1 MNPVFANLWGRLIG
15 RPLLV
20 TPERARDLTAY
31 LMTRSNM
38 SDGFIIDE
46 DAVHSVTDLMAGV
59 TGVKAR
65 SDQHDNY
72 YRVMDG
78 VAVIPVR
85 DTLVHR
91 LGLHPHCGMT
101 GYDGIALK
109 IDRAIED
116 RAVKGIMLDI
126 DSPGGEVSGVLE
138 LGETIRAARDKKPVW
153 AVADEK
159 AYSAAYWL
167 GAQANRLVIPKTGG
181 AGSIGVITMH
191 ADHSK
196 RLDESGVKV
205 TIISAG
211 THKADGNPFE
221 PLPDDVRER
230 VEASVEDTRQL
241 FAQEVVKGRPGL
253 SVDDVLATEAQ
264 CYSADEAVEIGLA
277 DVVQSS
283 KSAMSDFI
291 EKLSGRTVIGPIQS
305 KGASEM
311 DEPNDGNRPGDI
323 KPDDAKADAPKGV
336 DAKDA
341 IGGERKR
348 IAGIMTSKEAEGRKD
363 LAEHFAYETDMSVEA
378 AVAALAKAPVAASD
392 PLGAAMNNEPNDVIG
407 DDGGDDGKESRP
419 SKAETIA
426 ANFAAATGQ
435 KAKG

>member
-20 TPERARDLTAY
+20 TPECARDLTAY

-38 SDGFIIDE
+38 SNGFIVDE
-46 DAVHSVTDLMAGV
+46 SAVHSVTDLMAGV
-59 TGVKAR
+59 TSVKAR
-65 SDQHDNY
+65 SDQYDNY
-72 YRVMDG
+72 YRVIDG

-109 IDRAIED
+109 VDRAVAD
-116 RAVKGIMLDI
+116 GAVKGIMLDI
-126 DSPGGEVSGVLE
+126 DSGGGEVSGVLE
-138 LGETIRAARDKKPVW
+138 LGETIRSARAKKPVW

-159 AYSAAYWL
+159 SYSAAYWI
-167 GAQANRLVIPKTGG
+167 GSQADRLMVPKTGG
-181 AGSIGVITMH
+181 VGSIGVITMH

-196 RLDESGVKV
+196 RLDDSGVKV

-211 THKADGNPFE
+211 SHKADGNPFE

-230 VEASVEDTRQL
+230 VQASVEDTRQL

-253 SVDDVLATEAQ
+253 TVDDVLATEAQ
-264 CYSADEAVEIGLA
+264 CYSAGQAVEIGLA
-277 DVVQSS
+277 DKVQSS

-291 EKLSGRTVIGPIQS
+291 EELSGRTVIGPIQS
-305 KGASEM
+305 KDASEM
-311 DEPNDGNRPGDI
+311 DEPNDGTRPGDI
-323 KPDDAKADAPKGV
+323 NPDDTKAEAPKGV
-336 DAKDA
+336 DAKEA

-348 IAGIMTSKEAEGRKD
+348 IAGIMNSKEAEGRKD

-378 AVAALAKAPVAASD
+378 AVAALAKAPAAVAD

-419 SKAETIA
+419 SKAQSIA
-426 ANFAAATGQ
+426 ANYAAATGQ
-435 KAKG
+435 KVKG

>member
-1 MNPVFANLWGRLIG
+1 MNPVFANLWGRLTS

-20 TPERARDLTAY
+20 TPECARDLTAY
-31 LMTRSNM
+31 LMTRSSM
-38 SDGFIIDE
+38 SNGFIVDE
-46 DAVHSVTDLMAGV
+46 NTVHSVTDLMAGV
-59 TGVKAR
+59 TSIKAR
-65 SDQHDNY
+65 SDQYDNY

-109 IDRAIED
+109 IDRAVSD
-116 RAVKGIMLDI
+116 GAVKGIMLDI

-138 LGETIRAARDKKPVW
+138 LGETIRAAREKKPVW

-159 AYSAAYWL
+159 AYSAAYWI
-167 GAQANRLVIPKTGG
+167 GSQADRLIVPKTGG
-181 AGSIGVITMH
+181 VGSIGVITMH
-191 ADHSK
+191 ADLSK

-205 TIISAG
+205 TIIAAG
-211 THKADGNPFE
+211 SHKADGNPFE
-221 PLPDDVRER
+221 PLPEDVRDR
-230 VEASVEDTRQL
+230 VAADVEATRQL
-241 FAQEVVKGRPGL
+241 FAEEIVKGRSGL
-253 SVDDVLATEAQ
+253 SVEDVLATEAQ
-264 CYSADEAVEIGLA
+264 CYSAEEAVEIGLA
-277 DVVQSS
+277 DAVQSS
-283 KSAMSDFI
+283 KSAMSDFV

-305 KGASEM
+305 KDASEM

-323 KPDDAKADAPKGV
+323 NPDDTSAEAPKGV
-336 DAKDA
+336 DAKEA

-348 IAGIMTSKEAEGRKD
+348 ISGIMSSKEAEGRKE
-363 LAEHFAYETDMSVEA
+363 LAEHFAYNTDMSVEA
-378 AVAALAKAPVAASD
+378 AVAALSKAPVAVAD

-407 DDGGDDGKESRP
+407 DDGGDDGKENRP

-426 ANFAAATGQ
+426 ANYAAATGC